1 MATAVSCL
9 QFAGHQQM
17 YLRQAVCSIAEA
29 LCTGVEVRVTPMR
42 TEVIIRATRTQN
54 VLGAAL
60 QHMYA
65 RVSVWRGLEVAA

>member
-1 MATAVSCL
+1 M
-9 QFAGHQQM
+9 
-17 YLRQAVCSIAEA
+17 
-29 LCTGVEVRVTPMR
+29 TPMR

-65 RVSVWRGLEVAA
+65 RVFVWRGLEVAALRFLWLRYSGTRGS